1 MINYSKIIDVDLG
14 AGNMISKIIIADD
27 HPLFRSALMSGVSME
42 FEGCQI
48 IEVDSC
54 SSLQESVNKHCDCDL
69 ILLDLCMPGVHGFSG
84 LIFLRAQFPDIP
96 VVIIS
101 GTEDVDTIRQAIDYG
116 AVGYIPKSSPLLEI
130 VSAIRMVLDGR
141 LYLPADMVEDVKKAN
156 PERDEFA
163 VCLGNLTPKQ
173 FTVLSYMAEGMLNKQ
188 IAAEIKVSEA
198 TVKAHVTAI
207 LNKLNVSSRTQAVIA
222 LKGMDIGESLN

>member
-1 MINYSKIIDVDLG
+1 MIN
-14 AGNMISKIIIADD
+14 KIIIADD
-27 HPLFRSALMSGVSME
+27 HPLFRSALTSGVSME
-42 FEGCQI
+42 FEQCEI

-54 SSLQESVNKHCDCDL
+54 SSLRESVGKHDDCDL

-84 LIFLRAQFPDIP
+84 LIFLRAQYPDIP

-101 GTEDVDTIRQAIDYG
+101 GTEDVETVRQAIDYG
-116 AVGYIPKSSPLLEI
+116 AAGYIIKSSSLLEI
-130 VSAIRMVLDGR
+130 VKALKMVLGGG
-141 LYLPADMVEDVKKAN
+141 LYLPSDMVEDVKKAK
-156 PERDEFA
+156 PEKDEFA
-163 VCLGNLTPKQ
+163 ICLGNLTPKQ

-188 IAAEIKVSEA
+188 IAAQIQVSEA

-222 LKGMDIGESLN
+222 LKGMDISEGAGQ

>member
-1 MINYSKIIDVDLG
+1 MIN
-14 AGNMISKIIIADD
+14 KIIIADD
-27 HPLFRSALMSGVSME
+27 HPLFRSALTSGVSME
-42 FEGCQI
+42 FEQCEI

-54 SSLQESVNKHCDCDL
+54 SSLRESVGKHDDCDL

-84 LIFLRAQFPDIP
+84 LIFLRAQYPDIP

-101 GTEDVDTIRQAIDYG
+101 GTEDVETVRQAIDYG
-116 AVGYIPKSSPLLEI
+116 AAGYIIKSSSLLEI
-130 VSAIRMVLDGR
+130 VKALKMVLDGG
-141 LYLPADMVEDVKKAN
+141 LYLPSDMVEDVKKAK
-156 PERDEFA
+156 PEKDEFA
-163 VCLGNLTPKQ
+163 ICLGNLTPKQ

-188 IAAEIKVSEA
+188 IAAQIQVSEA

-222 LKGMDIGESLN
+222 LKGMDISEGAGQ